1 VSTLT
6 LMPLVADREEGEPT
20 LDDLLAGVWEGL
32 SARHAVRCPVCAG
45 EMVPAVGEGG
55 RSVAEDAGGR
65 SVAGR
70 CRDCGT
76 TLR

>member
-6 LMPLVADREEGEPT
+6 LTPPVQDRVHGEPT

-45 EMVPAVGEGG
+45 DMAPAG
-55 RSVAEDAGGR
+55 RASAGDDAR
-65 SVAGR
+65 PVAGR
-70 CRDCGT
+70 CRDCGA